1 MTESKKRK
9 NGPKRERYGGPPPKG
24 LEARQNS
31 GTLCTATRRNGEPCT
46 NFAILGAPVCRVH
59 GGNLPSVR
67 RAAQVRLLRSADR
80 LMAELLDIAL
90 DKKQPVQ
97 ARLIAIRDG
106 LDRANLGAKASVEV
120 TVEKGKSF
128 DDVVEA
134 SLVVIDGNDD
144 GTNEFDALDAVIV
157 EEDDEPE
164 PPVQNRHDRAAFR
177 EHERARQSPPDPEQE
192 PAATVRAIPKYRP
205 KRSEDDAANQRSR
218 EAYMEAIAAGHSVA
232 YARSAARRALAAET
246 QSGPRYAR
254 RAPRNDED

>member
-1 MTESKKRK
+1 
-9 NGPKRERYGGPPPKG
+9 
-24 LEARQNS
+24 
-31 GTLCTATRRNGEPCT
+31 
-46 NFAILGAPVCRVH
+46 
-59 GGNLPSVR
+59 
-67 RAAQVRLLRSADR
+67 
-80 LMAELLDIAL
+80 MAELLDIAL

-106 LDRANLGAKASVEV
+106 LDRANLGARASVEV

-128 DDVVEA
+128 DDVIEA

-144 GTNEFDALDAVIV
+144 GADEFDALDAVIV

-164 PPVQNRHDRAAFR
+164 PPAQNRHDRAAFR
-177 EHERARQSPPDPEQE
+177 EHDRARQSPLEPEQE
-192 PAATVRAIPKYRP
+192 PAATVRAIPKDRP

-218 EAYMEAIAAGHSVA
+218 EAYMGAIAAGHSVA
-232 YARSAARRALAAET
+232 YARRAADRAVAAEA